1 MPTWATVTVLCSLL
15 ALHNAQRMAPVALYE
30 ELKVRLSVDYVGV
43 GNLFGAYLIA
53 YAVCNIPAGM
63 LADRFDARRLVAVGA
78 VLSVAASAVFAT
90 ATSYPIAIA
99 ARMILGLAG
108 ALIYIPSVRSVVA
121 NFPKAKR
128 GTVMGF
134 LEMGAGAGQILS
146 LTLLPFLAG
155 QWDLAR
161 AFLALPAFGVLVLAG
176 VLLVLPSSRP
186 VVSANSGGRLL
197 QLARSSRFWN
207 LIVFHFLGMLAIY
220 AISGWLPTFARVDFG
235 YTAVQ
240 AGLVGALV
248 NVSLSLFSP
257 LAGVISDR
265 MRSRPP
271 VLLAGAILMAACLA
285 VLAISRDHCTAGD
298 SVSRGGER
306 GLLHTRRGDLCGRE
320 LLRGWSRAGGIRC
333 RHYRASSL
341 VALRSS
347 LRLHPGD
354 DRHVRR
360 RVGAGPGHG
369 RPPNPIPVRSEAAAG
384 CRSTCRQLLGRDTQ
398 EDRLMRYSNT
408 QQTMDQGGSR

>member
-285 VLAISRDHCTAGD
+285 VLAISRDPTVLLVTAFLAGVSAAFSIPVVVIYVGESFSAAGAGLAV
-298 SVSRGGER
+298 SV
-306 GLLHTRRGDLCGRE
+306 
-320 LLRGWSRAGGIRC
+320 AGTIGQV
-333 RHYRASSL
+333 ASSL
-341 VALRSS
+341 SGPLFGYTLETTGTFVAVWGLALATAVLRIPF
-347 LRLHPGD
+347 LFGARQRL
-354 DRHVRR
+354 
-360 RVGAGPGHG
+360 AA
-369 RPPNPIPVRSEAAAG
+369 EAPAASFSG
-384 CRSTCRQLLGRDTQ
+384 ETRKRID
-398 EDRLMRYSNT
+398 
-408 QQTMDQGGSR
+408 